1 MRKIGIIN
9 YKGGTAKTCTAVNIA
24 HGLTLKKQAKVLL
37 VDTDP
42 QGSVASHLGLNSMY
56 SIYDVLLG
64 AEELSSCIINARV
77 GLDVICS
84 NNRLYAAEMVLAKSK
99 KKEMFL
105 TKRLK
110 DVPTY
115 DYVIVDCAPTMNL
128 INQNALLYVDEIL
141 VPVSMEYLSLLG
153 VKQLL
158 KNLKILNRIFKKK
171 IIINKVVPTFYDRRN
186 KKSDVIMSSLRRVFP
201 ANISTPI
208 RTSVSISEAP
218 AWKQTVF
225 EYAPESNGAE
235 DYYKLIEEVV
245 TLV

>member
-1 MRKIGIIN
+1 MRRIGVIN
-9 YKGGTAKTCTAVNIA
+9 YKGGTAKTCTAVNLS
-24 HGLTLKKQAKVLL
+24 HGLVLKNKAKVLL

-42 QGSVASHLGLNSMY
+42 QGSVASHLGVESLY
-56 SIYDVLLG
+56 SIYDLLLG
-64 AEELSSCIINARV
+64 SESINTCIMNARP

-105 TKRLK
+105 SKRMK
-110 DVPTY
+110 DIENY

-128 INQNALLYVDEIL
+128 INQNALLFVDEIL

-171 IIINKVVPTFYDRRN
+171 IVINKVVPTFYDRRN
-186 KKSDVIMSSLRRVFP
+186 KKSDVIMSSLKRVFP
-201 ANISTPI
+201 GNISSPI
-208 RTSVSISEAP
+208 RISVSVSEAP
-218 AWKQTVF
+218 SWKQSLF
-225 EYAPESNGAE
+225 EYAPDSTGAQ

-245 TLV
+245 AFG